1 MKIDLLKEV
10 KLAFNIMHRFFYK
23 QLYWQRRTKIGEK
36 IKGNNFWMKEKKCE
50 KKGIVSVLMR
60 MYEWL

>member
-1 MKIDLLKEV
+1 MKMKIDLLKEV

-36 IKGNNFWMKEKKCE
+36 IKGNNF
-50 KKGIVSVLMR
+50 
-60 MYEWL
+60 